1 MLYFKKCCSLYKK
14 LNLTVDAY
22 CIKECHQP
30 LFISELLSLHHPDIL
45 ILTGHDSMTKEKRY
59 SMTPSDYKNSRFLNR
74 LRRHGRSIKIMMI
87 LLYLLEGVNRIC
99 PEALMNAGA
108 NFASAPKRS
117 LINIYDPVYVA
128 SILSTSSISTVIDLN
143 VLLESGLFTDTDIGG
158 LETRGKSRIIK
169 PGY

>member
-1 MLYFKKCCSLYKK
+1 MEIISIY
-14 LNLTVDAY
+14 TVEYTASQTVIHY
-22 CIKECHQP
+22 A
-30 LFISELLSLHHPDIL
+30 LLKRIDYDDL
-45 ILTGHDSMTKEKRY
+45 IIFAGGCQSNY
-59 SMTPSDYKNSRFLNR
+59 
-74 LRRHGRSIKIMMI
+74 
-87 LLYLLEGVNRIC
+87 
-99 PEALMNAGA
+99 EALMNAGA
-108 NFASAPKRS
+108 NFASAPKRL

>member
-1 MLYFKKCCSLYKK
+1 MKFGRILHLDGNMLYFKNVVHCIK

-59 SMTPSDYKNSRFLNR
+59 SMTPSDYKNSRFLLNR

-87 LLYLLEGVNRIC
+87 LLYLLEGVNRITK
-99 PEALMNAGA
+99 L
-108 NFASAPKRS
+108 
-117 LINIYDPVYVA
+117 
-128 SILSTSSISTVIDLN
+128 
-143 VLLESGLFTDTDIGG
+143 
-158 LETRGKSRIIK
+158 
-169 PGY
+169 